1 MPELKSDLKL
11 KHGLDLKVVA
21 VTDEAPMVRS
31 FELSASADQ
40 ALPGYS
46 PGSHIRISLPDGGD
60 RPYSLVNLD
69 PGAELDGRV
78 DTYRLGVRLEEA
90 SQGGSVFMHNL
101 KPGDRISASPPKN
114 DFPLVDDGRTALLM
128 AGGIG
133 ITPIASMASALLR
146 QDREFALHYSGR
158 AQGGLAFIE
167 ALRELLGE
175 RLTEH
180 YDDLNGG
187 HLDVDAVLSAADPE
201 SHLYVCGPKP
211 MIEAVQRTARKQG
224 WPEERIH
231 FEVFTPPVAQS
242 GDRAFEVEIASTG
255 ECFTIPVGQSII
267 EVLEAAGQDLIYD
280 CQRGDCGICQTDV
293 VSGEPDHRDVVL
305 TDSEKAEGKVM
316 QICVSRARSAKLV
329 LDL

>member
-1 MPELKSDLKL
+1 MPELNFKPE
-11 KHGLDLKVVA
+11 LDLKVVA

-31 FELSASADQ
+31 FELSAASGD

-46 PGSHIRISLPDGGD
+46 PGSHIRVSLPSGDD
-60 RPYSLVNLD
+60 RPYSLINLD
-69 PGAELDGRV
+69 PAADPKQSAMR
-78 DTYRLGVRLEEA
+78 YRLGVRLEEA
-90 SQGGSVFMHNL
+90 SQGGSAFMHGL
-101 KPGDRISASPPKN
+101 KAGDSFSATAPKN
-114 DFPLVDDGRTALLM
+114 DFALVEDDRPIVLI

-146 QDREFALHYSGR
+146 QDRDFALHYSGR
-158 AQGGLAFIE
+158 AQGSLAFVE
-167 ALRELLGE
+167 PLRALLGE

-180 YDDLNGG
+180 YDDLTGG
-187 HLDVDAVLSAADPE
+187 YLDAELILSAVDPE

-211 MIEAVQRTARKQG
+211 MIEAVQRTARNQG

-316 QICVSRARSAKLV
+316 QICVSRAKSAKLV